1 MSRIGRIAV
10 PVLCL
15 MMDAA
20 CILLF
25 FPLSWGLAAA
35 AAAIYVA
42 AVAALPLLHETGHLL
57 GGKMSGYRLLF
68 LRMGPFLLE
77 RDAKGRLRAS
87 FGKGRGWQCAMVPG
101 RAERGD
107 CPYRLYN
114 FGGILTDLLACAL
127 GLAGCLIEGMGTWKG
142 LFFLQLLWAG
152 LPRVYWNGMPDL
164 REGVP
169 TDGYI
174 LRLLAREPAAR
185 RDYAAYLQ
193 VYALCCQGI
202 SFDARAYGY
211 IRDPEGNR
219 LFYDALQELL
229 REWGAETE
237 SAPGEEMRAEG
248 EIGPGEGGRDRA

>member
-10 PVLCL
+10 PVICL
-15 MMDAA
+15 MMDVV
-20 CILLF
+20 CIVLF
-25 FPLSWGLAAA
+25 YPLSWVLFAAAVMLSAAA
-35 AAAIYVA
+35 AGG
-42 AVAALPLLHETGHLL
+42 LPLLHETGHLL

-68 LRMGPFLLE
+68 LRLGPFLLE
-77 RDAKGRLRAS
+77 RDAGGRLRAS
-87 FGKGRGWQCAMVPG
+87 FGKWRGWQCAMVPG
-101 RAERGD
+101 RAEGGGD

-152 LPRVYWNGMPDL
+152 LPRVYWNGMPKL

-202 SFDARAYGY
+202 PFDARAYGY
-211 IRDPEGNR
+211 VGDPEGNR

-229 REWGAETE
+229 REWGTE
-237 SAPGEEMRAEG
+237 SAPGEETRMER